1 MTKKELEL
9 KLDRYIKRATYH
21 NLIDKKVI
29 SALQKLILLFKDSDT
44 EEFKKANYIIGELL
58 YTRDIITTEYE
69 TGTGEFLVK
78 EIGVDGVEQKTR
90 T

>member
-9 KLDRYIKRATYH
+9 KLNRYIKRAKYN
-21 NLIDKKVI
+21 NLLNKEVI

-58 YTRDIITTEYE
+58 NTRDIITTEYE
-69 TGTGEFLVK
+69 TGTGEFWVK
-78 EIGVDGVEQKTR
+78 QIVDKKTK